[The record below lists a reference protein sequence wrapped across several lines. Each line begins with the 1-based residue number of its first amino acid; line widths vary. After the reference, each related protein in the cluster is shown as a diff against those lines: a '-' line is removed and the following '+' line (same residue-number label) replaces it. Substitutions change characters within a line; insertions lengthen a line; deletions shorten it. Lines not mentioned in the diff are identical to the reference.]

1 MKRICQEM
9 DVLLA
14 PLLFDGLGIVAIEA
28 GAPAVYT
35 EGFPPETDITSI
47 YRKLLPDDGAEK
59 MSNVALEMAQNP
71 KLHINMQQY
80 VIDAGFGFDME
91 VTTKYTENYYLNRWS
106 EN

>member
-1 MKRICQEM
+1 
-9 DVLLA
+9 
-14 PLLFDGLGIVAIEA
+14 
-28 GAPAVYT
+28 
-35 EGFPPETDITSI
+35 
-47 YRKLLPDDGAEK
+47 